1 MYILLLLILSTG
13 CHDNKRVEN
22 FQKNDDAIVSLKKE
36 KLSFDGEAEAKCSKL
51 KLKETEYGKTK
62 LLYKK
67 VNREAG
73 RSGDNRVYAQAVK
86 IEKEIKKLKNI
97 ISLKSDWAFLF
108 VFRVYLVP

>member
-67 VNREAG
+67 VNHAAFKSPYIPNKQDQT
-73 RSGDNRVYAQAVK
+73 RSR
-86 IEKEIKKLKNI
+86 
-97 ISLKSDWAFLF
+97 
-108 VFRVYLVP
+108 